1 MSRATEWALDEATH
15 NRIYAERVL
24 PDSRF
29 HETTPQEHPRAIVLA
44 GQPGAGKGGL
54 AAAAEQEFAGNVVKL
69 DLDEKRNYHP
79 YREQLRETH
88 PYTWASHTHQ
98 DARSWTDK
106 LSHDFVEGRR
116 NIVFDTTLGGADHWI
131 GEMKKM
137 QALQK
142 HPYEVEVRVLATH
155 RLESEH
161 GVHERFTDSLEKKG
175 YGRFVP
181 QEVRTSVYDNLP
193 ANLDKVHAQLPNA
206 RIRIYNREGTELY
219 DSRTSP
225 LKPGA
230 ALEQAR
236 EARLT
241 DPERTRGLNNKWQAQ
256 QAWEQQ
262 LPESLQR
269 NPKVTPSTVQNV
281 LRENSDLKIKA
292 DVQRTATEAAAIDRS
307 VRIEPGAA
315 RVALGLKVFGTAALA
330 HDALTTGR
338 DTKNLLDQ
346 DNLTGAKSELLHF
359 AGRNL
364 GMAAG
369 AMAVGSVAAA
379 AGIETGPG
387 ALAAGLAGGLV
398 GAVAGNK
405 IMDALD
411 QSRIY
416 TQRGSDGND
425 WNLDPSQPA
434 QGWTRLPRP
443 GEFGPQGPPEGVGYK
458 NHLMQAAPL
467 LADELNY
474 KASNVAVELA
484 LAHPRAPQD
493 PFRQAPESIGEAVR
507 SGIGASQPW
516 IRDPQSHA
524 WTRQA
529 TEAATPTTHG
539 MPVQRTAPASPE
551 QSRQLDAAAQRVI
564 ADNLA
569 HSPQAIAQ
577 RYQEAYT
584 QHRWK
589 QHGPVPAAVTH
600 AAQGPVR
607 EEPHATPQ
615 AVPAQPQP
623 ANGHL
628 TPQQIERITTHE
640 SRIVPTPGGMSFAEA
655 HKRRDEPEQISA
667 GSLQPVGKLDEIHR
681 AKGGPLYRVHQ
692 AQEQTLM
699 RDLEIALAQ
708 DRDRFRSEPS
718 PRRTLQPSVERT
730 QERVPERVQ
739 EQEQAPAAGAEAMH
753 SPTTQVSTHAS
764 MVAPV
769 HSNPPGDASAIA
781 AAQAQV
787 AAAQAQAA
795 AARAELAQ
803 MHQQMARMAAER
815 HDGVARRDESDSRS
829 ATAITAAADT
839 SRPLL
844 RDFSD
849 PGHPQNALYST
860 LKDLLPKGTS
870 EERLAQGTAACH
882 RSSITEK
889 DLSGIYIGD
898 KSVVFASRSL
908 FAVPAQ
914 MDISQPA
921 PSVQLS
927 DQHIQQ
933 TEQQRAQ
940 IMSEIRAQNAAQ
952 ANQQQGPVM
961 G

>member
-1 MSRATEWALDEATH
+1 MSTLIRPNGYFLADTNSLVYAYRAGGTKLLDTYFKFADKQGREFAITETVAREIKDGPLEQELGRYIADKD
-15 NRIYAERVL
+15 IKVL
-24 PDSRF
+24 PAPKLERQL
-29 HETTPQEHPRAIVLA
+29 ETGQVSGKNA
-44 GQPGAGKGGL
+44 GEASML
-54 AAAAEQEFAGNVVKL
+54 EVAAEERKHGRSTRIWSDDKFFENPQQMRGAQGAEPVK
-69 DLDEKRNYHP
+69 
-79 YREQLRETH
+79 
-88 PYTWASHTHQ
+88 
-98 DARSWTDK
+98 
-106 LSHDFVEGRR
+106 
-116 NIVFDTTLGGADHWI
+116 
-131 GEMKKM
+131 
-137 QALQK
+137 
-142 HPYEVEVRVLATH
+142 
-155 RLESEH
+155 
-161 GVHERFTDSLEKKG
+161 
-175 YGRFVP
+175 
-181 QEVRTSVYDNLP
+181 TS
-193 ANLDKVHAQLPNA
+193 Q
-206 RIRIYNREGTELY
+206 
-219 DSRTSP
+219 
-225 LKPGA
+225 
-230 ALEQAR
+230 
-236 EARLT
+236 
-241 DPERTRGLNNKWQAQ
+241 
-256 QAWEQQ
+256 
-262 LPESLQR
+262 
-269 NPKVTPSTVQNV
+269 
-281 LRENSDLKIKA
+281 
-292 DVQRTATEAAAIDRS
+292 
-307 VRIEPGAA
+307 
-315 RVALGLKVFGTAALA
+315 
-330 HDALTTGR
+330 
-338 DTKNLLDQ
+338 LLDQ
-346 DNLTGAKSELLHF
+346 MRESQFITDTEYRRTQARYQAAVPEFKPASASHSQRLATFDGPAPHVLDHLGAADARIAGKPGFQALVKGGSALGAAGVVYGGISTTREAVHQLDQGNVTGAQSQVMHF
-359 AGRNL
+359 GASVAGGAL
-364 GMAAG
+364 AGAAAG
-369 AMAVGSVAAA
+369 AAYGAATGSW
-379 AGIETGPG
+379 TGPG
-387 ALAAGLAGGLV
+387 AVVTGLVGGFV
-398 GAVAGNK
+398 GAVAGDQ
-405 IMDALD
+405 IMDAAD
-411 QSRIY
+411 RARIY
-416 TQRGSDGND
+416 NQRGSDGNLWHYD
-425 WNLDPSQPA
+425 ERHPEHGWNRAEQVRALDA
-434 QGWTRLPRP
+434 QGRP
-443 GEFGPQGPPEGVGYK
+443 KVALGMPVVQT
-458 NHLMQAAPL
+458 QATTADAH

-584 QHRWK
+584 QHGWK
-589 QHGPVPAAVTH
+589 QHGPLPAAVTH

-692 AQEQTLM
+692 AHEQTLM
-699 RDLEIALAQ
+699 RDLEIAQAQ
-708 DRDRFRSEPS
+708 DRHRFGNEPS

-730 QERVPERVQ
+730 QERAP
-739 EQEQAPAAGAEAMH
+739 EQAPALSRGERGVAPAAQAHFSPARPAAGAEAMH

-764 MVAPV
+764 VAAPM
-769 HSNPPGDASAIA
+769 HSNPEGDAAAI
-781 AAQAQV
+781 

-795 AARAELAQ
+795 AAHAQAVAAQAELAQ
-803 MHQQMARMAAER
+803 MHQRMARMSAER
-815 HDGVARRDESDSRS
+815 GDDGLERRDERDERTPIS
-829 ATAITAAADT
+829 ATAIIAAADK

-940 IMSEIRAQNAAQ
+940 VMSEIRAQNAAQ